1 MNFLKSY
8 FASLLG
14 TFSALGLL
22 LVFFLLVISAASAL
36 FSGDGDTLTI
46 EKKSV
51 LDLNLNLP
59 LAERNPVSDSFE
71 EVLGLGNELLGL
83 PELLLSIE
91 LAAIDEDI
99 EGISLKAEFI
109 SAGWAQT
116 HAVRRALDHFKASG
130 KFIYAYADFLSQK
143 SYFLASVAD
152 SIFLNPLGNLEFKGL
167 ASEVL
172 YYGTFQ
178 EKYGAQMEVIREGNF
193 KGAVEP
199 FLQDEMSS
207 ENELQIQSVLNSL
220 WSTFRQAIAISRN
233 LNEDAVDSI
242 AETLG
247 ASLPE
252 EALSQKLIDGLNY
265 ENEVEDKIKTRLGL
279 EEDDEVNW
287 VSPQQMARTI
297 PAYNNNIKD
306 RVAIIFANGNIL
318 YGEGSNT
325 YIAQGKFV
333 EAIDDAAQDEWVKA
347 IVLRINSP
355 GGSALTSEIIWEA
368 LERAKA
374 KKPLIVSIG
383 NVAASGGYYLA
394 APAHQIF
401 ADPLSITGSIGV
413 FAILPNFHQ
422 LSENIGINADQVRT
436 HTNAAGYSP
445 FEPLSDD
452 FRAYVQKNIRKIYS
466 TFKQRVAAG
475 RNLSLEKVESL
486 AQGRVWSGKEALA
499 NGLVDALGGLDEAI
513 AAAASQAN
521 LKEYNCIAYPRW
533 DKDLESIINQ
543 LIPTLKYEGLLKILS
558 LFGIEQTFADKPQK
572 PISSYFKTQL
582 PFLLKIQ

>member
-91 LAAIDEDI
+91 LAAIDENI
-99 EGISLKAEFI
+99 EGISLKAEFV

-172 YYGTFQ
+172 YYGSFQ

-452 FRAYVQKNIRKIYS
+452 FKAYVQKNIRKIYS

-558 LFGIEQTFADKPQK
+558 LFGIEQTFADEPQK
-572 PISSYFKTQL
+572 PISYYFKTQL

>member
-1 MNFLKSY
+1 
-8 FASLLG
+8 
-14 TFSALGLL
+14 
-22 LVFFLLVISAASAL
+22 
-36 FSGDGDTLTI
+36 
-46 EKKSV
+46 
-51 LDLNLNLP
+51 
-59 LAERNPVSDSFE
+59 
-71 EVLGLGNELLGL
+71 
-83 PELLLSIE
+83 
-91 LAAIDEDI
+91 
-99 EGISLKAEFI
+99 
-109 SAGWAQT
+109 
-116 HAVRRALDHFKASG
+116 
-130 KFIYAYADFLSQK
+130 
-143 SYFLASVAD
+143 
-152 SIFLNPLGNLEFKGL
+152 
-167 ASEVL
+167 
-172 YYGTFQ
+172 
-178 EKYGAQMEVIREGNF
+178 
-193 KGAVEP
+193 
-199 FLQDEMSS
+199 
-207 ENELQIQSVLNSL
+207 
-220 WSTFRQAIAISRN
+220 
-233 LNEDAVDSI
+233 
-242 AETLG
+242 
-247 ASLPE
+247 
-252 EALSQKLIDGLNY
+252 
-265 ENEVEDKIKTRLGL
+265 
-279 EEDDEVNW
+279 
-287 VSPQQMARTI
+287 MARTI

-558 LFGIEQTFADKPQK
+558 LFGIEQTFADQPQK
-572 PISSYFKTQL
+572 PISYSFKTQL
-582 PFLLKIQ
+582 PFSLKIE

>member
-91 LAAIDEDI
+91 LAAIDENI
-99 EGISLKAEFI
+99 EGISLKAEFV

-130 KFIYAYADFLSQK
+130 KFIYAYADFFSQK

-172 YYGTFQ
+172 YYGSFQ

-413 FAILPNFHQ
+413 FAILPNVHQ
-422 LSENIGINADQVRT
+422 LSEDIGVNADQVQT
-436 HTNAAGYSP
+436 HTNAAGYSS

-486 AQGRVWSGKEALA
+486 AQGRVWS
-499 NGLVDALGGLDEAI
+499 
-513 AAAASQAN
+513 
-521 LKEYNCIAYPRW
+521 
-533 DKDLESIINQ
+533 
-543 LIPTLKYEGLLKILS
+543 LS
-558 LFGIEQTFADKPQK
+558 LIH
-572 PISSYFKTQL
+572 I
-582 PFLLKIQ
+582 

>member
-22 LVFFLLVISAASAL
+22 FVFFLLVVSAASAL
-36 FSGDGDTLTI
+36 FSGDGDTATI
-46 EKKSV
+46 EKQSV

-59 LAERNPVSDSFE
+59 LAERNPVSDPFE
-71 EVLGLGNELLGL
+71 EVLGLGNEFLGL
-83 PELLLSIE
+83 PELLRSIE
-91 LAAIDEDI
+91 LAATDEDI
-99 EGISLKAEFI
+99 EGIRLKAEFVP
-109 SAGWAQT
+109 AGWAQT
-116 HAVRRALDHFKASG
+116 HAVRKALDHFKASG
-130 KFIYAYADFLSQK
+130 KFIYAYADFFSQK

-172 YYGTFQ
+172 YYKSFQ
-178 EKYGAQMEVIREGNF
+178 EKYGAKMEVVREGNF

-199 FLQDEMSS
+199 FLQDEMSA
-207 ENELQIQSVLNSL
+207 ENEFQIQSVLNSL
-220 WSTFRQAIAISRN
+220 WSTLRQAIANSRN
-233 LNEDAVDSI
+233 LNEDTVDSI
-242 AETLG
+242 VETLG

-265 ENEVEDKIKTRLGL
+265 ENEVEDKIRTRLGL
-279 EEDDEVNW
+279 EADDEINW

-297 PAYNNNIKD
+297 PAYNKKIKD

-374 KKPLIVSIG
+374 KKPLIVSMG

-413 FAILPNFHQ
+413 FAILPNVHQ
-422 LSENIGINADQVRT
+422 LSENIGVNADQVQT
-436 HTNAAGYSP
+436 HTNAAGYSS
-445 FEPLSDD
+445 FEPLSDN

-466 TFKQRVAAG
+466 TFKERVAAG

-499 NGLVDALGGLDEAI
+499 NGLVDTLGGLEEAI
-513 AAAASQAN
+513 TAAASQAN
-521 LKEYNCIAYPRW
+521 LEEYNRIAYPQW
-533 DKDLESIINQ
+533 DQDLESIINKM
-543 LIPTLKYEGLLKILS
+543 IPTAKYEGLSKILS
-558 LFGIEQTFADKPQK
+558 HFGIEQTFTNQPQK
-572 PISSYFKTQL
+572 PISNSFKTQL
-582 PFLLKIQ
+582 PFSLKID